1 MTEDINYLE
10 LDQEDRLYLQKMV
23 YYEYLEAL
31 VIIRNQRQDHIL
43 TVRIML
49 KADLNDAEEME
60 DYERC
65 ALYADMLKNSEFRID
80 D

>member
-1 MTEDINYLE
+1 MTDDINYIE
-10 LDQEDRLYLQKMV
+10 LDQKDRIYLQQMV
-23 YYEYLEAL
+23 YYEYIEAL
-31 VIIRNQRQDHIL
+31 SIIIERKPESIL

-49 KADLNDAEEME
+49 KSDLNDAERDE

-65 ALYADMLKNSEFRID
+65 MLYADMLKNIEFRLD

>member
-1 MTEDINYLE
+1 MTDDINYIE
-10 LDQEDRLYLQKMV
+10 LDQKDRIYLQQMV
-23 YYEYLEAL
+23 YYEYIEAL
-31 VIIRNQRQDHIL
+31 SIIIERKPESVL

-49 KADLNDAEEME
+49 KSDLNDAERDE

-65 ALYADMLKNSEFRID
+65 MLYADMLKNTSFRLD

>member
-1 MTEDINYLE
+1 
-10 LDQEDRLYLQKMV
+10 MV
-23 YYEYLEAL
+23 YYEYIEAL
-31 VIIRNQRQDHIL
+31 SIIIERKPESVL

-49 KADLNDAEEME
+49 KSDLNDAERDE

-65 ALYADMLKNSEFRID
+65 MLYADMLKNIEFRLD

>member
-1 MTEDINYLE
+1 MTNDINYIE
-10 LDQEDRLYLQKMV
+10 LDQKDRIYLQQMV
-23 YYEYLEAL
+23 YYEYIEAL
-31 VIIRNQRQDHIL
+31 SIIIERKPESVL

-49 KADLNDAEEME
+49 KSDLNDAERDE

-65 ALYADMLKNSEFRID
+65 MLYADMLKNSEFRLD

>member
-1 MTEDINYLE
+1 MTENINYLE
-10 LDQEDRLYLQKMV
+10 LDLEDKLYLQKIV

-31 VIIRNQRQDHIL
+31 LIIKDKRPNDIL
-43 TVRIML
+43 TIRIML
-49 KADLNDAEEME
+49 KADLNDAEDVE

-65 ALYADMLKNSEFRID
+65 LLYSDMLKNSEFRLD

>member
-1 MTEDINYLE
+1 MTEDINYIE
-10 LDQEDRLYLQKMV
+10 LDQKDREYLQQMV
-23 YYEYLEAL
+23 YYEYVEAL
-31 VIIRNQRQDHIL
+31 SIIIERKPESIL

-49 KADLNDAEEME
+49 KSDLNDAEHEE

-65 ALYADMLKNSEFRID
+65 MLYADMLKNSEFRLD

>member
-31 VIIRNQRQDHIL
+31 SIIRERRDDSIL

-49 KADLNDAEEME
+49 KADLNDAEDTE

-65 ALYADMLKNSEFRID
+65 MLYADMLKNSEFTLD
-80 D
+80 G

>member
-10 LDQEDRLYLQKMV
+10 LDKEDRLYLQKMV
-23 YYEYLEAL
+23 YYEYMEAL
-31 VIIRNQRQDHIL
+31 SIIRERRDDSIL

-49 KADLNDAEEME
+49 KADLNDAVDIE

-65 ALYADMLKNSEFRID
+65 LLYSDMLKNSEFRLD

>member
-1 MTEDINYLE
+1 MTDDINYIE
-10 LDQEDRLYLQKMV
+10 LDQKDRIYLQQMV
-23 YYEYLEAL
+23 YYEYIEAL
-31 VIIRNQRQDHIL
+31 SIIIERKPESIL

-49 KADLNDAEEME
+49 KSDLNDAERDE

-65 ALYADMLKNSEFRID
+65 MLYADMLKNTSFRLD